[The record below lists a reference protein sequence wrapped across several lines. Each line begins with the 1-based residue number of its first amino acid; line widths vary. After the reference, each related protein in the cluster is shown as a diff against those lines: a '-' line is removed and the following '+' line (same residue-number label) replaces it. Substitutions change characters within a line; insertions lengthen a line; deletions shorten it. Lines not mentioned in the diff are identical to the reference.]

1 MSYTTSHQPIE
12 KDRGIVDDLGSAN
25 NIQNNM
31 EIILEKLKNAQDDV
45 EVCQCMEDLAKYIT
59 IQKVIAVFFLKYKQI
74 IFWLEGN
81 IFNQTNIYFTV
92 GWWINSTVIPPQIYN
107 ENSL

>member
-12 KDRGIVDDLGSAN
+12 KDRGIVDELGSAN

-59 IQKVIAVFFLKYKQI
+59 TQKVISAFFFKLNE
-74 IFWLEGN
+74 IFFDGKN
-81 IFNQTNIYFTV
+81 IFNQTNNHFTV
-92 GWWINSTVIPPQIYN
+92 GWRINSTVIPPQIYN

>member
-12 KDRGIVDDLGSAN
+12 KDRGIADELGSAN

-59 IQKVIAVFFLKYKQI
+59 IQKVIAVFFLKFKQI
-74 IFWLEGN
+74 ISVFFDLKA
-81 IFNQTNIYFTV
+81 
-92 GWWINSTVIPPQIYN
+92 INLIKLIII
-107 ENSL
+107 LL